1 MRFPILWPGK
11 VLQGRYRVE
20 MKIGEGGFGT
30 AYRALDLESMQP
42 CVLKVTAFYREGA
55 AKQFE
60 FEARVLSKLSH
71 PNLPRVYDQFSI
83 RENEKCMVMNFAGQ
97 INLEQIRQR
106 RRAPVKTVLAI
117 ADSLCDVLTFLHS
130 QNPPILHRDI
140 KPANIILSQDG
151 QPMLIDFGIAR
162 EYVAGQTTTM
172 SASGMLTPGYSP
184 A

>member
-1 MRFPILWPGK
+1 MAK
-11 VLQGRYRVE
+11 
-20 MKIGEGGFGT
+20 GGFGT
-30 AYRALDLESMQP
+30 AYRALDLESKQP

-106 RRAPVKTVLAI
+106 SRTPVKTVLAI
-117 ADSLCDVLTFLHS
+117 TDSLCDVLAFLHS
-130 QNPPILHRDI
+130 QESPH
-140 KPANIILSQDG
+140 
-151 QPMLIDFGIAR
+151 
-162 EYVAGQTTTM
+162 
-172 SASGMLTPGYSP
+172 SASGY
-184 A
+184 